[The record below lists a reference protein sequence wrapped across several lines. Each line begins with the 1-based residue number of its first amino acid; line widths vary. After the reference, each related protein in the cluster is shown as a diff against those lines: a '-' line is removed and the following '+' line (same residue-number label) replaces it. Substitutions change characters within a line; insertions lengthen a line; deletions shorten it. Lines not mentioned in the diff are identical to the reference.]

1 MGQPGIKRERAFSAL
16 NPIRESSVATF
27 WALKVEWGK
36 EMAGKGRRRKT
47 YARLEDGTFWN
58 HLEKGD

>member
-16 NPIRESSVATF
+16 NSIRVFCSYVLGSE
-27 WALKVEWGK
+27 VEWGTEK
-36 EMAGKGRRRKT
+36 AGKGRRRKT